1 MSPQDQAVQPTRL
14 AEEVLRRRRHSTAAL
29 CAYWYQA
36 TGSRD
41 DFAGKLRAELA
52 EHPIIVLVVRS
63 SGFTVANSLLN
74 DFVAL
79 LHQNRTACEDK
90 LQTATDGRVDV
101 ILIARSELAVPQ
113 ISSPVRLPEW
123 WPGAGREIMVE
134 IEDLT
139 WKVEASLDSAE
150 NAVPEICE
158 RLYYAEEE
166 LLRRLREVHAVDPA
180 GLARLVRVLDRER
193 ERQCADDF
201 LAAAR
206 AARAKVRSAQ
216 AFRPSMRE
224 RESLVARLWTALR
237 QTRPDELH
245 QVADGLC
252 AALALPDDFGPEWRE
267 SIIGLLVG
275 PTSRRPLEGRRFA
288 LNILYTVGA
297 ACQFVTASKHADV
310 HPSYPLP
317 LTRSLSYDLRRS
329 LDSIIET
336 LDASA
341 S

>member
-1 MSPQDQAVQPTRL
+1 MSPRDQAVQPTRL
-14 AEEVLRRRRHSTAAL
+14 AEEVVRRRRGSTADL
-29 CAYWYQA
+29 GAYWYQA

-52 EHPIIVLVVRS
+52 EHPVIVLVVRS
-63 SGFTVANSLLN
+63 NGFTVANSLLN

-79 LHQNRTACEDK
+79 LHQNRTACEEK
-90 LQTATDGRVDV
+90 LQAADGRVDV

-150 NAVPEICE
+150 NAIPEICE

-166 LLRRLREVHAVDPA
+166 LLRRLCEVHAVDPA
-180 GLARLVRVLDRER
+180 GLALLVRVLDRER

-201 LAAAR
+201 LSAAR

-252 AALALPDDFGPEWRE
+252 AALALPDEFVPERRE

-275 PTSRRPLEGRRFA
+275 PTSRRPPEGRRFA
-288 LNILYTVGA
+288 LNVLYTVGA

-336 LDASA
+336 LDAPA
-341 S
+341 F